1 MPVIN
6 KRIISGIHAPIVPLA
21 EQIAILKVKAA
32 IDQRVDSEL
41 LALAKLQEQK
51 SGLMDDLLT
60 GRVRVTPLL
69 ESVQQPAAQTGA

>member
-6 KRIISGIHAPIVPLA
+6 KSIVQRVVVPYVPLA
-21 EQIAILKVKAA
+21 EQVRIVAVEATTVRQLSDERAYC
-32 IDQRVDSEL
+32 L
-41 LALAKLQEQK
+41 KLQTEK

-69 ESVQQPAAQTGA
+69 DPQETPATV